1 MHNNDTYYLGVDIGG
16 TEVKI
21 GVVKQTGEI
30 LRTRNY
36 SVNYDGYNTPIIK
49 TVRKGIQTF
58 FEETGQKKENI
69 KAIGVSATGAINT
82 KEGIVAG
89 SAGHIK
95 NWKGSRIKE
104 ELQEE
109 FQLPVW
115 VLNDANAA
123 ALGEVWLGAA
133 RGKKNVVVITI
144 GTGVGGGIIVDGKI
158 LLGANGFAG
167 ELGHAPLQC
176 EGEPCTCGNIGCLE
190 YYGSMSAL
198 VRMVSEKLRK
208 EGIFENVEEQINGR
222 WIFSE
227 IAAGN
232 KLVDEIAT
240 RWMDYIAAGI
250 VGMVHIFNPEMV
262 LIGGGVSAQQELF
275 IDIVKEKVMSRAM
288 SNFTQGLE
296 VKAAQLNNEAGLA
309 GAVYYCMQQ
318 EKERI

>member
-1 MHNNDTYYLGVDIGG
+1 MQKDTYYLGVDIGG
-16 TEVKI
+16 TEAKI
-21 GVVKQTGEI
+21 GVVTQTGKI
-30 LRTRNY
+30 LDTRNY

-49 TVRKGIQTF
+49 SVKKGIQAF
-58 FEETGQKKENI
+58 FEETGFDKQAV

-82 KEGIVAG
+82 MEGVVAG

-95 NWKGSRIKE
+95 NLEGSRIKE
-104 ELQEE
+104 ELQERFE
-109 FQLPVW
+109 LPVW

-190 YYGSMSAL
+190 HYGSMSAL
-198 VRMVSEKLRK
+198 VRMVSEGLQKDAPIGD
-208 EGIFENVEEQINGR
+208 EQEQINGR

-227 IAAGN
+227 IASGN
-232 KLVDEIAT
+232 KLVEKIAT
-240 RWMDYIAAGI
+240 RWMDYIVAGI
-250 VGMVHIFNPEMV
+250 VGLVHIFNPEMV

-275 IDIVKEKVMSRAM
+275 IDKVKEKVMSHAM
-288 SNFTQGLE
+288 PNFTRELE

-318 EKERI
+318 EI

>member
-1 MHNNDTYYLGVDIGG
+1 MNEKDTYYLGVDIGG
-16 TEVKI
+16 TAVKI
-21 GVVKQTGEI
+21 GMLKRTGEI
-30 LRTRNY
+30 LQTRNY
-36 SVNYDGYNTPIIK
+36 SVNYDGYKTPILK
-49 TVRKGIQTF
+49 TVIKSVQIF
-58 FEETGQKKENI
+58 LEETGYKGQDI

-95 NWKGSRIKE
+95 NWEGSRIKE
-104 ELQEE
+104 EMQAV
-109 FQLPVW
+109 FGLPVY

-133 RGKKNVVVITI
+133 RGRKNVVVVTI

-190 YYGSMSAL
+190 HYGSMSAL
-198 VRMVSEKLRK
+198 IRMVRK
-208 EGIFENVEEQINGR
+208 EQQKRTLSGSMDGQINGR

-232 KLVDEIAT
+232 RIVDEIAT

-250 VGMVHIFNPEMV
+250 VGMIHIFNPEMV

-275 IDIVKEKVMSRAM
+275 IDKIKEKVMNRAM
-288 SNFTQGLE
+288 PNFTEGLD

-309 GAVYYCMQQ
+309 GAVYYCIQQ
-318 EKERI
+318 EG

>member
-1 MHNNDTYYLGVDIGG
+1 MQKDTYYLGVDIGG

-21 GVVKQTGEI
+21 GVVTQTGKI
-30 LRTRNY
+30 LDTRNY

-49 TVRKGIQTF
+49 SVKKGIQAF
-58 FEETGQKKENI
+58 FEETGFDKQAV

-82 KEGIVAG
+82 MEGVVAG

-95 NWKGSRIKE
+95 NWEGSRIKE
-104 ELQEE
+104 ELQERFE
-109 FQLPVW
+109 LPVW

-190 YYGSMSAL
+190 HYGSMSAL
-198 VRMVSEKLRK
+198 VRMVSEGLQKDAPIGD
-208 EGIFENVEEQINGR
+208 EQEQINGR

-227 IAAGN
+227 IASGN
-232 KLVDEIAT
+232 KLVEKITT
-240 RWMDYIAAGI
+240 RWMDYIVAGI
-250 VGMVHIFNPEMV
+250 VGLVHIFNPEMV

-275 IDIVKEKVMSRAM
+275 IDKVKEKVMSHAM
-288 SNFTQGLE
+288 PNFTRELE

-318 EKERI
+318 EI